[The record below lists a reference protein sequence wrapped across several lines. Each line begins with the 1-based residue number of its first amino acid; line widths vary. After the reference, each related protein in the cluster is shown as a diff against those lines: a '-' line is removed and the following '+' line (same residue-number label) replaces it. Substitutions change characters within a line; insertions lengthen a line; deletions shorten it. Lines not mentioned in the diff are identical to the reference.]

1 MLDLI
6 RKICGMVATVAG
18 ILAIVS
24 AVLSGGETF
33 GPLVDSF
40 KNGWKWQQTGAALND
55 LLTGSLGIPLIMV
68 IIGLTAWSFDDAK

>member
-24 AVLSGGETF
+24 AVLGGSATF
-33 GPLVDSF
+33 GPLIDTF
-40 KNGWKWQQTGAALND
+40 KGGWKWQETGAALND
-55 LLTGSLGIPLIMV
+55 LLTGRLGIPMIMV
-68 IIGLTAWSFDDAK
+68 LIGLTAWSFDDAK